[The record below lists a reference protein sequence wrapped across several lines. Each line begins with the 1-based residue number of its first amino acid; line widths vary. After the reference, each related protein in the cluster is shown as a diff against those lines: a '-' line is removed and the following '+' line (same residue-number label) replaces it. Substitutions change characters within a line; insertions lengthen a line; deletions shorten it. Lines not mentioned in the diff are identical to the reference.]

1 MIHYYYGDGK
11 GKTSSANGALLRAA
25 GSGMKCALVQF
36 FKNGSSSEIR
46 VLKESGA
53 DVYFCDFQNM
63 RFFSKMNDEE
73 RASVI
78 RSHNE
83 NLKKVLSIGYDL
95 IVLDEF
101 GDAVLNKAVDENL
114 TNEILSLSG
123 CEIIITGHAPCDRI
137 LGVADYI
144 TEFKCIAHPYQKGI
158 KARKGIEF

>member
-11 GKTSSANGALLRAA
+11 GKTSSANGALIRAA

-36 FKNGSSSEIR
+36 FKNGTSSEIE
-46 VLKESGA
+46 LIKKTGS
-53 DVYFCDFQNM
+53 DVFFCDFKNM

-73 RASVI
+73 RAAVI
-78 RSHNE
+78 SSHNE
-83 NLKKVLSIGYDL
+83 NLKKVLSGSYDL

-101 GDAVLNKAVDENL
+101 GDAVFNKAVDDSL
-114 TNEILSLSG
+114 VNEILSLSD
-123 CEIIITGHAPCDRI
+123 CEIIITGHSPCDRI

>member
-36 FKNGSSSEIR
+36 FKNGTSSEIEI
-46 VLKESGA
+46 LKKSGA
-53 DVYFCDFQNM
+53 DVYFCDFKNM
-63 RFFSKMNDEE
+63 RFFSKMTGEE
-73 RASVI
+73 RAAVI
-78 RSHNE
+78 SSHNE
-83 NLKKVLSIGYDL
+83 NLKKVLAADYDL

-101 GDAVLNKAVDENL
+101 GDAVLNNAADETL
-114 TNEILSLSG
+114 INEILSLSE
-123 CEIIITGHAPCDRI
+123 CEIIITGHATCDRI
-137 LGVADYI
+137 LGVSDYI

>member
-1 MIHYYYGDGK
+1 MIHYYYGNGK
-11 GKTSSANGALLRAA
+11 GKTSSANGALIRAA
-25 GSGMKCALVQF
+25 GSGMNCALVQF
-36 FKNGSSSEIR
+36 FKNGTSSEIEI
-46 VLKESGA
+46 LKKTGA

-73 RASVI
+73 RAGVI
-78 RSHNE
+78 SSHNE
-83 NLKKVLSIGYDL
+83 NLKKVLASDYDF

-101 GDAVLNKAVDENL
+101 GDAVLNNAVDAGL
-114 TNEILSLSG
+114 TDKILSLSG
-123 CEIIITGHAPCDRI
+123 CEIIITGHTPCDRI

>member
-63 RFFSKMNDEE
+63 RFFSKMNDEK
-73 RASVI
+73 RAAVI

-83 NLKKVLSIGYDL
+83 NLKKVLKGSYDL

-101 GDAVLNKAVDENL
+101 ADAVLSKAADEDL
-114 TNEILSLSG
+114 TNEILSLSE

-144 TEFKCIAHPYQKGI
+144 TEFKCVAHPYQKGI
-158 KARKGIEF
+158 TARKGIEY

>member
-1 MIHYYYGDGK
+1 M
-11 GKTSSANGALLRAA
+11 
-25 GSGMKCALVQF
+25 QF

-73 RASVI
+73 RAAVI

-83 NLKKVLSIGYDL
+83 NLKKVLKGSYDF

-101 GDAVLNKAVDENL
+101 GDAVLNNAADD
-114 TNEILSLSG
+114 SL
-123 CEIIITGHAPCDRI
+123 IKDRKS
-137 LGVADYI
+137 VV
-144 TEFKCIAHPYQKGI
+144 
-158 KARKGIEF
+158 

>member
-36 FKNGSSSEIR
+36 FKNGTSSEIK
-46 VLKESGA
+46 VLKDSGT
-53 DVYFCDFQNM
+53 DVYFCDFQKM
-63 RFFSKMNDEE
+63 RFFSKMDDEE

-101 GDAVLNKAVDENL
+101 GDAVRNKAADESL

-123 CEIIITGHAPCDRI
+123 CEIIIT
-137 LGVADYI
+137 
-144 TEFKCIAHPYQKGI
+144 
-158 KARKGIEF
+158 